1 MAASHEELRERLE
14 RSTDEAALGAYW
26 EAARE
31 AGRRDEAVAFLKS
44 LYARRGGRAVWA
56 LLERACTGPEIA
68 GVRPPEETRV
78 GPELDAKLERRPF
91 PSLLPGVLGFPFA
104 SGSAV
109 YMLVV
114 AGPLVMGTSM
124 LQPFLGCV
132 GLLVMAPLWG
142 FLVSYLFDVVVQSAE
157 GRVRA
162 PRVLTVLW
170 SDVSRLTFLT
180 HFGRW
185 LSATIASFIPL
196 TIFLSA
202 VLTEDPSAAS
212 RPILWG
218 LAIAAGAAGLV
229 HYPISLLL
237 VVFGEWW
244 HPFNVARG
252 IRIIKRLGR
261 DYAVVVGFFLA
272 TTAATIAFQVGAQAV
287 AGDVHERQ
295 NVARLLSGWVTYA
308 GYLMQMRA
316 LGLLCYIRR
325 DAATT

>member
-1 MAASHEELRERLE
+1 MAASHEELRARLE
-14 RSTDEAALGAYW
+14 RSSDEATLGEYW
-26 EAARE
+26 EASRA
-31 AGRRDEAVAFLKS
+31 AGKRDEAVAFLKS
-44 LYARRGGRAVWA
+44 LFARRGERLVFH
-56 LLERACTGPEIA
+56 LLLRVCTGAEIA

-78 GPELDAKLERRPF
+78 GPEQDAQVERRPF
-91 PSLLPGVLGFPFA
+91 PSLLPGVLAFPFV

-109 YMLVV
+109 YMLAV
-114 AGPLVMGTSM
+114 AGPLMMGTSM
-124 LQPFLGCV
+124 LMPFLGCV

-202 VLTEDPSAAS
+202 VLTEEPSAAA
-212 RPILWG
+212 RPILWA

-244 HPFNVARG
+244 HPFNVSRG

-261 DYAVVVGFFLA
+261 DYAVVVGFFVA
-272 TTAATIAFQVGAQAV
+272 TTALTIAFQVGAQAA
-287 AGDVHERQ
+287 AGGDYGRL

-308 GYLMQMRA
+308 SYLMQMRA

-325 DAATT
+325 DAAAT